1 MAETIQNVVCG
12 FGTDRDGVLTYLRGV
27 MTDED
32 IEVIA
37 ASDYG
42 YRIDENVAA
51 LRAIRQSG
59 LVPCPL
65 PWEPKEVCELTR
77 WKQPDVFSPDQVSG
91 ATKQDV
97 ARARQRAFAC
107 AVLLWEAGDEARVN
121 SMGEN
126 STVAALIG
134 SALVLEREAV
144 SFTRGALAAL
154 LVRGTLE
161 ESEVGL
167 VALGVVICT
176 LADSREAARNG
187 TGERLRLLSDALI
200 AEERRVYE
208 AGDAWTGD
216 WLLRMTIYDQRHDLW
231 RSLAKHFL
239 VEPSRAHPPEADE
252 VLRLI
257 GGMLCG

>member
-1 MAETIQNVVCG
+1 MAETIQNLVHR
-12 FGTDRDGVLTYLRGV
+12 FGPDFGGLLTYLREV
-27 MTDED
+27 VTDKD
-32 IEVIA
+32 IEAIA
-37 ASDYG
+37 AADYG
-42 YRIDENVAA
+42 YRIDENMAA
-51 LRAIRQSG
+51 LRAIHQSG
-59 LVPCPL
+59 VVPCPL

-77 WKQPDVFSPDQVSG
+77 WTKPVVFSPDQVSG
-91 ATKQDV
+91 ATKRDV

-134 SALVLEREAV
+134 SALVLGQEAV
-144 SFTRGALAAL
+144 SLTRGFLAAL
-154 LVRGTLE
+154 LERGTLE

-176 LADSREAARNG
+176 LADSREASRDE
-187 TGERLRLLSDALI
+187 TGARLRLLSDALI

-208 AGDAWTGD
+208 TAHTWTGG
-216 WLLRMTIYDQRHDLW
+216 WLMRMTIYSQRHNLW

-239 VEPSRAHPPEADE
+239 FQPARAHPAEADE

-257 GGMLCG
+257 GGMLCP